1 MRNLI
6 ESMEQESECTEVIY
20 QSYIASRSQKE
31 VFLFFE
37 GKDDFKYY
45 FSRISPYIGSKS
57 YGKYCCNS
65 KNNVVKLHDMI
76 SKKTSDKYKNKVLYF
91 VDRDFDNNELISKDI
106 YVTSLYSIENYYF
119 TDNAIKNIIY
129 GIMGISDEISGDK
142 EDFRIAFDILI
153 KKREEIIE
161 EIIYGNAWYSLQI
174 KKSDDKEK
182 VPNLSSIKEYD
193 KIKNLRKIIQLKELV
208 PNAIELD
215 EIEILNEIEEI
226 REKPLEKIRG
236 KYFLQSLSPF
246 FKKIFQDIGKS
257 QNREFFPRRRKIKFN
272 LSDLLNEFS
281 CYAETPNELNEYIS
295 KHFLCNNLGYLSNS
309 VDKKV

>member
-20 QSYIASRSQKE
+20 LSYIASRSQKE

-45 FSRISPYIGSKS
+45 FSRISPYLGNKS

-65 KNNVVKLHDMI
+65 KNNVIKLHDMI
-76 SKKTSDKYKNKVLYF
+76 TKKTSNKYKNKLLYF
-91 VDRDFDNNELISKDI
+91 IDRDFDRNESISKDI

-129 GIMGISDEISGDK
+129 GIMGISDEIK
-142 EDFRIAFDILI
+142 EDIEDFTIAFNALI

-174 KKSDDKEK
+174 KKLDDKEK

-193 KIKNLRKIIQLKELV
+193 KIKNLKKMIQLKELV
-208 PNAIELD
+208 PNAIELN
-215 EIEILNEIEEI
+215 EIEIHNEIEEI
-226 REKPLEKIRG
+226 RKKPLEKIRG
-236 KYFLQSLSPF
+236 KYFLQGLSPF
-246 FKKIFQDIGKS
+246 FKKIFQDIGRS
-257 QNREFFPRRRKIKFN
+257 QNREFFPRRRRITFN

-281 CYAETPNELNEYIS
+281 CYAETPSELNEYI
-295 KHFLCNNLGYLSNS
+295 KTFFM
-309 VDKKV
+309 

>member
-1 MRNLI
+1 MEDLI
-6 ESMEQESECTEVIY
+6 ENMEQESECTEVIY
-20 QSYIASRSQKE
+20 LSYIASRSQKE

-45 FSRISPYIGSKS
+45 FSRISPYLGNKS

-65 KNNVVKLHDMI
+65 KNNVIKLHDMI
-76 SKKTSDKYKNKVLYF
+76 TKKTSNKYKNKLLYF
-91 VDRDFDNNELISKDI
+91 IDRDFDRNESISKDI

-129 GIMGISDEISGDK
+129 GIMGISDEIK
-142 EDFRIAFDILI
+142 EDIEDFTIAFNALI

-174 KKSDDKEK
+174 KKLDDKEK

-193 KIKNLRKIIQLKELV
+193 KIKNLKKMIQLKELV
-208 PNAIELD
+208 PNAIELN
-215 EIEILNEIEEI
+215 EIEIHNEIEEI
-226 REKPLEKIRG
+226 RKKPLEKIRG
-236 KYFLQSLSPF
+236 KYFLQGLSPF
-246 FKKIFQDIGKS
+246 FKKIFQDIGRS
-257 QNREFFPRRRKIKFN
+257 QNREFFPRRRRITFN

-281 CYAETPNELNEYIS
+281 CYAETPSELNEYI
-295 KHFLCNNLGYLSNS
+295 KTFFL
-309 VDKKV
+309 

>member
-1 MRNLI
+1 MEDLI
-6 ESMEQESECTEVIY
+6 ENMEQESECTEVIY
-20 QSYIASRSQKE
+20 LSYIVSRSQKE

-45 FSRISPYIGSKS
+45 FSRISPYLGNKS

-65 KNNVVKLHDMI
+65 KNNVIKLHDMI
-76 SKKTSDKYKNKVLYF
+76 TKKTSNKYKNKLLYF
-91 VDRDFDNNELISKDI
+91 VDRDFDRNESISKDI

-129 GIMGISDEISGDK
+129 GIMGISDEIK
-142 EDFRIAFDILI
+142 EDIEDFTIAFNALI

-174 KKSDDKEK
+174 KKLDDKEK

-193 KIKNLRKIIQLKELV
+193 KIKNLKKMIQLKELV
-208 PNAIELD
+208 QNAIELD
-215 EIEILNEIEEI
+215 EIEIHNEIEEI
-226 REKPLEKIRG
+226 RKKPLEKIRG
-236 KYFLQSLSPF
+236 KYFLQGLSPF
-246 FKKIFQDIGKS
+246 FKKIFQDIGRS
-257 QNREFFPRRRKIKFN
+257 QNREFFPRRRRITFN

-281 CYAETPNELNEYIS
+281 CYAETPNELNEYI
-295 KHFLCNNLGYLSNS
+295 KTFFM
-309 VDKKV
+309 

>member
-1 MRNLI
+1 MEDLI
-6 ESMEQESECTEVIY
+6 ENMEQESECTEVIY
-20 QSYIASRSQKE
+20 LSYIASRSQKE

-45 FSRISPYIGSKS
+45 FSRISPYLGNKS

-65 KNNVVKLHDMI
+65 KNNVIKLHDMI
-76 SKKTSDKYKNKVLYF
+76 TKKTSNKYKNKLLYF
-91 VDRDFDNNELISKDI
+91 IDRDFDRNESISKDI

-129 GIMGISDEISGDK
+129 GIMGISDEIK
-142 EDFRIAFDILI
+142 EDIEDFTIAFNALI

-174 KKSDDKEK
+174 KKLDDKEK

-193 KIKNLRKIIQLKELV
+193 KIKNLKKMIQLKELV
-208 PNAIELD
+208 PNAIELN
-215 EIEILNEIEEI
+215 EIEIHNEIEEI
-226 REKPLEKIRG
+226 RKKPLEKIRG
-236 KYFLQSLSPF
+236 KYFLQGLSPF
-246 FKKIFQDIGKS
+246 FKKIFQDIGRS
-257 QNREFFPRRRKIKFN
+257 QNREFFPRRRITFN

-281 CYAETPNELNEYIS
+281 CYAETPSELNEYI
-295 KHFLCNNLGYLSNS
+295 KTFFM
-309 VDKKV
+309 

>member
-1 MRNLI
+1 MEDLI
-6 ESMEQESECTEVIY
+6 ENMEQESECTEVIY
-20 QSYIASRSQKE
+20 LSYIASRSQKE

-45 FSRISPYIGSKS
+45 FSRISPYLGNKS

-65 KNNVVKLHDMI
+65 KNNVIKLHDMI
-76 SKKTSDKYKNKVLYF
+76 TKKTSNKYKNKLLYF
-91 VDRDFDNNELISKDI
+91 IDRDFDRNESISKDI

-129 GIMGISDEISGDK
+129 GIMGISDEIK
-142 EDFRIAFDILI
+142 EDIEDFTIAFNALI

-174 KKSDDKEK
+174 KKLDDKEK

-193 KIKNLRKIIQLKELV
+193 KIKNLKKMIQLKELV
-208 PNAIELD
+208 PNAIELN
-215 EIEILNEIEEI
+215 EIEIHNEIEEI
-226 REKPLEKIRG
+226 RKKPLEKIRG
-236 KYFLQSLSPF
+236 KYFLQGLSPF
-246 FKKIFQDIGKS
+246 FKKIFQDIGRS
-257 QNREFFPRRRKIKFN
+257 QNREFFPRRRRITFN

-281 CYAETPNELNEYIS
+281 CYAETPSELNEYI
-295 KHFLCNNLGYLSNS
+295 KTFFM
-309 VDKKV
+309 